1 MPIAVCTA
9 FTFASSCWCVGRTK
23 LHHYRCAADPT
34 GTAIAGGVHGGC
46 TCIHLAAHQPASN
59 RTGAFLGVL
68 TCGTLSKADWN
79 RGLTQMGLANVPVP
93 RHKEAPAAAAVA
105 REELVR
111 RVASSSTFERSPRL
125 RAFFLHVCRCALDN
139 KPESATEQQVG
150 ICVYDRPPG
159 YNPNE
164 DNIVRSQARLLRMK
178 LEHHFANEG
187 KAEAIVITIPKGR
200 YLPVF
205 EARSEEAVIL
215 HGVPPPEQR
224 KPRRLLQILVGV
236 AVLFG
241 LVIVWLGYLLS
252 KSAAPTAQ
260 ASVAPAVPDTR
271 SEPGEANTPSK
282 TQRVALA
289 PAAGEIRIAAGHAGA
304 PYVDVWGRRW
314 EADRYYEGGVPHPG
328 PRHFFPPVADEGLF
342 RTMREAISA
351 DMTVPQSQRQ
361 VRYDIPVRS
370 GVYELRL
377 YFADP
382 QRQPDGDQQEDAQNY
397 RHFQINLNGHPL
409 LVDLDPVAD
418 AGFGAVDERVFKD
431 VYPAPDGKLH
441 LEFLS
446 SWGRPAFVSALEL
459 TPGTPGKLIPI
470 RLSAHQSGFVDAAGT
485 HWSGDNYFIGGRTIL
500 YNNPKTGPKIPALY
514 TGERHGNFSYAI
526 PVAPGSYTVKLHFL
540 ESFFSPL
547 IPNADCR
554 GAGCRVFD
562 VTCNGVLLLQD
573 FDIFQAAPGAFR
585 PVVREFHGLHP
596 NGQGKLLL
604 FFSPKANYAEVR
616 AIEVID
622 EAR

>member
-1 MPIAVCTA
+1 M
-9 FTFASSCWCVGRTK
+9 
-23 LHHYRCAADPT
+23 
-34 GTAIAGGVHGGC
+34 
-46 TCIHLAAHQPASN
+46 
-59 RTGAFLGVL
+59 
-68 TCGTLSKADWN
+68 
-79 RGLTQMGLANVPVP
+79 GLTDVPVP
-93 RHKEAPAAAAVA
+93 RCKEAPADAAVD
-105 REELVR
+105 REDLVR
-111 RVASSSTFERSPRL
+111 RVASSSTFEKSPRL

-139 KPESATEQQVG
+139 KPEAATEHQIG
-150 ICVYDRPPG
+150 ICVYERPPG

-178 LEHHFANEG
+178 LEHHFANGG
-187 KAEAIVITIPKGR
+187 KDEPVIITIPKGR

-205 EARSEEAVIL
+205 ETRCDEPI
-215 HGVPPPEQR
+215 VPALPPAE
-224 KPRRLLQILVGV
+224 KAKSSRLLQSLVCV

-241 LVIVWLGYLLS
+241 LVIVWLGYLLFRS
-252 KSAAPTAQ
+252 RSAAPL
-260 ASVAPAVPDTR
+260 ASSAPVGSSIRPEQRETVL
-271 SEPGEANTPSK
+271 PS
-282 TQRVALA
+282 RVQPVVS
-289 PAAGEIRIAAGHAGA
+289 PAGAGEIRIAAGHTGA
-304 PYVDVWGRRW
+304 PYVDAQGHRW
-314 EADRYYEGGVPHPG
+314 EADRFYEGGVSQPG
-328 PRHFFPPVADEGLF
+328 PRHFFPPVADQGLF
-342 RTMREAISA
+342 KTMREAISA

-377 YFADP
+377 FFADP
-382 QRQPDGDQQEDAQNY
+382 QRQPDADQKEDAQNY

-418 AGFGAVDERVFKD
+418 AGAAAVDVRVFKD
-431 VYPAPDGKLH
+431 VYAASDGKLH

-459 TPGTPGKLIPI
+459 TPGTPGRLKPI
-470 RLSAHQSGFVDAAGT
+470 RLAAQQSGLVDADGT
-485 HWSGDNYFIGGRTIL
+485 RWSGDDYFIEGRTIV
-500 YNNPKTGPKIPALY
+500 YRNRDTGPKVPALY

-547 IPNADCR
+547 IPAAGCR

-573 FDIFQAAPGAFR
+573 FDILQAAAGPFR
-585 PVVREFHGLHP
+585 PIVREFHGLHP

-604 FFSPKANYAEVR
+604 SFSPKVNYAEVR